1 MTELGKIL
9 IADDEETFLL
19 STADLLRRD
28 GYQCQVVPDA
38 ESAAK
43 ALREGEYDL
52 LIADIKMPG
61 NDDLELIRQL
71 PNLAEGLP
79 VILVTGYPSMKTAI
93 DSVQLPVVA
102 YVPKPLEYEDL
113 LGRVREGVRRYQAF
127 KTMRRIR
134 NRLRHWE
141 EALRQVQV
149 SSPELRLPGPATT
162 MDCFLTVTF
171 QNLIDSLWDLKN
183 LAQSLSL
190 GTSNQDVCHMWTCPR
205 LSFLKKG
212 LEETIEVL
220 ENTKASFKSK
230 ELGELRKK
238 LERLIKSLS

>member
-28 GYQCQVVPDA
+28 GYQCHIVPDA

-61 NDDLELIRQL
+61 NIDLELIRQL
-71 PNLAEGLP
+71 PTLAEGLP

-102 YVPKPLEYEDL
+102 YVPKPLEYGDL
-113 LGRVREGVRRYQAF
+113 LERVREGVRKYQAF

-141 EALRQVQV
+141 EALRQVQA
-149 SSPELRLPGPATT
+149 SSPELRLPGPETT
-162 MDCFLTVTF
+162 MDCFLTITF

-190 GTSNQDVCHMWTCPR
+190 GMSNQDVCHMWTCPR

-212 LEETIEVL
+212 LEDTVEVL
-220 ENTKASFKSK
+220 EKTKNSFKSK
-230 ELGELRKK
+230 ELGDLRKK
-238 LERLIKSLS
+238 LEELIKTLS